1 MDPCRAVDSSQGNRW
16 EDGSDTRLPVKP
28 WRGSFQGRC
37 SNNADKR
44 FFGVKVGGN
53 GADRVV
59 LRDKRE
65 RGLFL
70 SFFSPV
76 RTSQCKSVGW
86 GVWCVCVYVF
96 VGAVVDA
103 RVDMRFG
110 ALRRVI

>member
-44 FFGVKVGGN
+44 FFGVKVGGKW
-53 GADRVV
+53 GRSGSIK
-59 LRDKRE
+59 RQKRE
-65 RGLFL
+65 RFVSL
-70 SFFSPV
+70 FFSPV

>member
-44 FFGVKVGGN
+44 FFGVKVGGEW
-53 GADRVV
+53 GRSGSIK
-59 LRDKRE
+59 RQKRE

-70 SFFSPV
+70 SFFFA
-76 RTSQCKSVGW
+76 RTYLSMQER
-86 GVWCVCVYVF
+86 GVFGVCACACMF
-96 VGAVVDA
+96 SWA
-103 RVDMRFG
+103 R
-110 ALRRVI
+110 